1 MLCAANHPRPPHS
14 AAPFMSSS
22 SRPPRP
28 RPPRRSENA
37 APTSL
42 SFTAPIYLFLTATG
56 KCRVGFPQECEDS
69 PHPPP
74 HPTHPTTNVSEY
86 PLQLFNEVK
95 LTNSFSLRCSSL
107 RDVCLVP
114 EYQPRRIVMHKEVN
128 LPPSEPRSTEVLCVN
143 LCH

>member
-42 SFTAPIYLFLTATG
+42 SFTAPIIHRVKFSNFWVFYAESCKDFGKGKKKELATKDSFAYLLIFDCHREVSRRFSTG
-56 KCRVGFPQECEDS
+56 VRGLPTPPTP
-69 PHPPP
+69 PHPP
-74 HPTHPTTNVSEY
+74 HH
-86 PLQLFNEVK
+86 Q
-95 LTNSFSLRCSSL
+95 R
-107 RDVCLVP
+107 
-114 EYQPRRIVMHKEVN
+114 
-128 LPPSEPRSTEVLCVN
+128 
-143 LCH
+143 